1 MPRLSDSMEEGT
13 IVAWLKNDGEAVT
26 AGEEIVEIE
35 TDKATM
41 AYAAEES
48 GTLHIVAAAGA
59 TIAVGQPMARIGDP
73 EVPATAE
80 IHAEASVAA
89 GSTSPAQNARAGS
102 VRQASVKEG
111 EHAAGARNGN
121 GSGTARIKASPL
133 ARRVATQLGVA
144 LDSLVGSG
152 PNGRIVKADVERAA
166 SGPPAADSP
175 GERREELT
183 RLQQTIVSRMVASRA
198 EIPDFTVSVDVDAQP
213 LTTLRTQLKAAV
225 VEGQS
230 APSVN
235 DLIIKAVALA
245 LTDRPRA
252 NASYREGA
260 IVLHDRV
267 NIGFAVAGQGAL
279 LVPVIHDADVKSVG
293 HIARESR
300 ALAHR
305 AREGHITPSELDG
318 GTFTISNLGMYGAL
332 DCIPVINGAQAAI
345 IGVGAVRTEP
355 VVANGELAIGQRLK
369 LTIACDHRILYGAD
383 AAELLGAIRS
393 LLERPLSL
401 AL

>member
-1 MPRLSDSMEEGT
+1 MPDVNMPRLSDSMEEGT
-13 IVAWLKNDGEAVT
+13 IVAWLKNDGDAVT

-41 AYAAEES
+41 AYAAEET
-48 GTLHIVAAAGA
+48 GALHIIAAAGA
-59 TIAVGQPMARIGDP
+59 TIAVGQPMARID
-73 EVPATAE
+73 EREAV
-80 IHAEASVAA
+80 ASV
-89 GSTSPAQNARAGS
+89 N
-102 VRQASVKEG
+102 
-111 EHAAGARNGN
+111 NGN

-133 ARRVATQLGVA
+133 ARRMAAELGVA
-144 LDSLVGSG
+144 LESLVGSG
-152 PNGRIVKADVERAA
+152 PNGRIVKADVERGVP
-166 SGPPAADSP
+166 GPPQAPTAPDLPRTVAPAAPAGDRRGGP
-175 GERREELT
+175 GERLEPLT
-183 RLQQTIVSRMVASRA
+183 RLQQAIVSRMVASRA

-213 LTTLRTQLKAAV
+213 LATLRTQLKATMA
-225 VEGQS
+225 GDRA

-245 LTDRPRA
+245 LGGHPRA

-260 IVLHDRV
+260 IVLHDRI

-293 HIARESR
+293 QIATESR
-300 ALAHR
+300 ALAQR
-305 AREGHITPSELDG
+305 AREGRVTPPELEG

-383 AAELLGAIRS
+383 AAELLDLVRS
-393 LLERPLSL
+393 FLERPLSL